1 MIAPGCSEL
10 QLPAV
15 KPAGKSRFTTFWGAI
30 IVLFNLYRTSV
41 SINNWYIKQ

>member
-1 MIAPGCSEL
+1 VIAPGCSEL

-30 IVLFNLYRTSV
+30 IMYNDKQLVTFQH
-41 SINNWYIKQ
+41 IKDTVQ